1 MLGNLKNLDLNF
13 NRIGNAGAR
22 ALARSQTMAQLESLR
37 LGQNKIGS
45 EGAKALAESATL
57 KNLIYP
63 IFGFY

>member
-1 MLGNLKNLDLNF
+1 
-13 NRIGNAGAR
+13 
-22 ALARSQTMAQLESLR
+22 MAQLESLR